1 MGMKTPGGMATGRGV
16 QIWTG
21 SLDDAEHN
29 GSDEGERDIS
39 GDNAQSADESHGN
52 ILPWFTSCPHI
63 THQASKAFP
72 AEKVSV
78 AVAPG
83 TSTGRAAPGNVVNNS

>member
-1 MGMKTPGGMATGRGV
+1 MKTPGGSATGRGV

-21 SLDDAEHN
+21 SLDNAEHD
-29 GSDEGERDIS
+29 GSDEGERDIR

-52 ILPWFTSCPHI
+52 TLPWFTSCPHI
-63 THQASKAFP
+63 TLKVSKAFP

-78 AVAPG
+78 AVTRG
-83 TSTGRAAPGNVVNNS
+83 ISTAGRPPGNVVNNS